1 MAKVKKAQSQH
12 QNSKN
17 TEKEEQKRNGKG
29 QKRRE
34 KTQEQYT
41 ILQEKEAS
49 QEPGMQRQSSK
60 GLGAKILFDIK
71 MWFMDEVHKAKRYC
85 LIS

>member
-1 MAKVKKAQSQH
+1 MSFSLDEAPRWRKLRRPKANTKTQKTPKRKNKREMAKAK
-12 QNSKN
+12 
-17 TEKEEQKRNGKG
+17 KEEK
-29 QKRRE
+29 

-49 QEPGMQRQSSK
+49 QEPGMQWQSSK

-71 MWFMDEVHKAKRYC
+71 M
-85 LIS
+85 

>member
-1 MAKVKKAQSQH
+1 MSFSLDEAPRWRKLRRPKANTKTQ
-12 QNSKN
+12 KN

-49 QEPGMQRQSSK
+49 QEPGMQWQSSK

-71 MWFMDEVHKAKRYC
+71 M
-85 LIS
+85 